1 MKKLLFSLLITGLIT
16 TASAQKTINDAN
28 AEKRN
33 VSGFHAIEVGGGIDL
48 YLSQGEEAVAVS
60 ASKNEYRAKI
70 KTEVKDGVLK
80 IWYEWNSNLKFD
92 WSNHKLKAYVSFKDI
107 DRLEGSGGS
116 DISVDGSIKVA
127 KLALEISGG
136 SDFDGKVETSE
147 LEIQASGGSD
157 VRISGKATR
166 LAIDAS
172 GGSDFKGY
180 DLASDICNVEASGG
194 SDVQVTVNKELSA
207 NASGGSDVY
216 YKGTGL
222 IRDLKTSSSSIK
234 KVSK

>member
-1 MKKLLFSLLITGLIT
+1 MKKLLFSLLVTGMIT

-80 IWYEWNSNLKFD
+80 IWYEWNSNMRFD

-116 DISVDGSIKVA
+116 DISIDGSIKVA

>member
-1 MKKLLFSLLITGLIT
+1 MKKLFSFLVITGLIT
-16 TASAQKTINDAN
+16 AASAQKTISDAN
-28 AEKRN
+28 AQKRN
-33 VSGFHAIEVGGGIDL
+33 VSGFHAIEVSGGIDL
-48 YLSQGEEAVAVS
+48 YVSQGEEAVAVS
-60 ASKNEYRAKI
+60 ASKEEYRDKI

-80 IWYEWNSNLKFD
+80 IWYEWNSSLRFE
-92 WSNHKLKAYVSFKDI
+92 WSNHKLKAYVSFRNL

-116 DISVDGSIKVA
+116 DISIDGSIKVA
-127 KLALEISGG
+127 KLEMEISGG
-136 SDFDGKVETSE
+136 SDFDGKVETDE
-147 LEIQASGGSD
+147 LKIHASGGSD
-157 VRISGKATR
+157 VDISGKAAR
-166 LAIDAS
+166 LTIDAS

-194 SDVQVTVNKELSA
+194 SDIQVTVNKELSA

-222 IRDLKTSSSSIK
+222 IRDLKTSGSSIK

>member
-1 MKKLLFSLLITGLIT
+1 MKKLLFSLLVTGLVT
-16 TASAQKTINDAN
+16 TASAQKTINDSN

-33 VSGFHAIEVGGGIDL
+33 VSAFHAIEVSGGIDL

-80 IWYEWNSNLKFD
+80 IWYEWNSNLRFD
-92 WSNHKLKAYVSFKDI
+92 WSNHKLKAYVSFKNI

-116 DISVDGSIKVA
+116 DISIDGSIKVA
-127 KLALEISGG
+127 KLVMEVSGG
-136 SDFDGKVETSE
+136 SDFDGKVETDE
-147 LEIQASGGSD
+147 LKIHASGGSD
-157 VRISGKATR
+157 VDISGKAAR
-166 LAIDAS
+166 LTIDAS

-194 SDVQVTVNKELSA
+194 SDIHVTVNKELSA

-216 YKGTGL
+216 YKGTGM
-222 IRDLKTSSSSIK
+222 IRDLKTSGSSIK